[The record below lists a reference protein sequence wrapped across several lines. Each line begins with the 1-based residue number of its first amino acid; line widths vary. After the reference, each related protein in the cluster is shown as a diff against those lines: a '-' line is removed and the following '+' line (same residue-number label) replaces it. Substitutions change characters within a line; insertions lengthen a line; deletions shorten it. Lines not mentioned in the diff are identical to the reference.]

1 MLGLSVVLF
10 DSDLRLEVLL
20 HEQQGVRQIGTATVS
35 EIVSKP
41 TQATTHYSAVLHD
54 SWLTAHQRIVPHH
67 CRNAR

>member
-41 TQATTHYSAVLHD
+41 TQATTPLFGS
-54 SWLTAHQRIVPHH
+54 TARQLAHGTPTHRSSSL
-67 CRNAR
+67 